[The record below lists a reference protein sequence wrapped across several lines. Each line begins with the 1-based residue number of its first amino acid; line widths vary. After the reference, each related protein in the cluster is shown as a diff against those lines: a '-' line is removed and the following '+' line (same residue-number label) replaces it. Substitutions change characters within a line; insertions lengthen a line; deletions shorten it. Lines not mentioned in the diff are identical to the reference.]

1 MSRQFSKKGIC
12 LDTGHCLRC
21 YCGKRCSGD
30 GLQAVKRQTRPG
42 GFDAG
47 SGQPEKYLRSEAR
60 KMLNPKCVTFLFSP
74 RSKMRCLHLWIIIL
88 TFEEIKLEEEMI
100 LWGKRGQD
108 EMLIKST
115 KIWQNFF
122 SQENNL
128 TIEWIETFCS
138 IILQKRFIIDP
149 FNHV

>member
-1 MSRQFSKKGIC
+1 M
-12 LDTGHCLRC
+12 
-21 YCGKRCSGD
+21 RCS
-30 GLQAVKRQTRPG
+30 
-42 GFDAG
+42 
-47 SGQPEKYLRSEAR
+47 
-60 KMLNPKCVTFLFSP
+60 
-74 RSKMRCLHLWIIIL
+74 HLCIIFL